1 MAPFSSNTTVLI
13 PPYMLTGT
21 TSLGFALVG
30 IRCFSFTNG
39 GELVLRLAH
48 HRFAKDVEPD
58 TTLTRNTVLS
68 LNLRAVST
76 KVRLPL

>member
-1 MAPFSSNTTVLI
+1 MAPFSFNITVLT
-13 PPYMLTGT
+13 PTYMLMGT
-21 TSLGFALVG
+21 TSVGSVLVG
-30 IRCFSFTNG
+30 IRCFSFTNMG
-39 GELVLRLAH
+39 VLVLRLVH

>member
-1 MAPFSSNTTVLI
+1 MAPFSSNITVLT
-13 PPYMLTGT
+13 PTYMLTGT

-39 GELVLRLAH
+39 GESALRLVP
-48 HRFAKDVEPD
+48 HRFAKDVEPA
-58 TTLTRNTVLS
+58 TTLTRNTVFS